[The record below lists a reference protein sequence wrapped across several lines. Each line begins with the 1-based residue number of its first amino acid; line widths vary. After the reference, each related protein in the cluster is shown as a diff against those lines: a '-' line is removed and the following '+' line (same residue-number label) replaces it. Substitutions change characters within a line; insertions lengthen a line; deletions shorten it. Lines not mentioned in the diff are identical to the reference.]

1 MAFSSNGKILLTSE
15 YLVMDGAKSIAFP
28 SKLSQELNV
37 ININSESFFWKAYDH
52 NNNLWFQEKFKIKQ
66 NEFLY
71 DGKKNLVSERLKN
84 LFNHLS
90 TKIGHKIFYGKEFN
104 SKLNFNRNWGLG
116 SSSTLVNNLAKWAR
130 VDPYELLN
138 STFKG
143 SGYDIACCDKTN
155 PIIFMKKENKIEI
168 IDISFR
174 VNFLEK
180 IYLIYTN
187 RKQSSESSLNKYYKN
202 KIDRKKSIQTI
213 NQINDEILKCCNLN
227 EFEYLINKH
236 EEVISKFS
244 GEKILKKTT
253 FKDYDFGI
261 VKSIGAWGGDFI
273 LVTSK
278 DEKNLEYF
286 KRKGLNTIF
295 KMNDLVYT
303 G

>member
-71 DGKKNLVSERLKN
+71 DGKKNLVSERLKK

-90 TKIGHKIFYGKEFN
+90 RKIGHKIFYGKEFN

-187 RKQSSESSLNKYYKN
+187 RKLSL
-202 KIDRKKSIQTI
+202 IHI
-213 NQINDEILKCCNLN
+213 
-227 EFEYLINKH
+227 
-236 EEVISKFS
+236 
-244 GEKILKKTT
+244 
-253 FKDYDFGI
+253 
-261 VKSIGAWGGDFI
+261 
-273 LVTSK
+273 
-278 DEKNLEYF
+278 
-286 KRKGLNTIF
+286 
-295 KMNDLVYT
+295 
-303 G
+303 

>member
-1 MAFSSNGKILLTSE
+1 MDFSSNGKILLTSE

-71 DGKKNLVSERLKN
+71 DGKKNLVSERLKK

-143 SGYDIACCDKTN
+143 SGYDIACAQHSS
-155 PIIFMKKENKIEI
+155 PITFQKKLKSLKIEKVVFNPPFKEQLFFI
-168 IDISFR
+168 HLNQKQNS
-174 VNFLEK
+174 
-180 IYLIYTN
+180 
-187 RKQSSESSLNKYYKN
+187 RKAIHN
-202 KIDRKKSIQTI
+202 
-213 NQINDEILKCCNLN
+213 
-227 EFEYLINKH
+227 
-236 EEVISKFS
+236 
-244 GEKILKKTT
+244 
-253 FKDYDFGI
+253 
-261 VKSIGAWGGDFI
+261 
-273 LVTSK
+273 
-278 DEKNLEYF
+278 
-286 KRKGLNTIF
+286 
-295 KMNDLVYT
+295 
-303 G
+303 

>member
-1 MAFSSNGKILLTSE
+1 MTYSSNGKILLTSE

-37 ININSESFFWKAYDH
+37 KNINSKSFFWKAYDH
-52 NNNLWFQEKFKIKQ
+52 NNNLWLEEKFKIKH
-66 NEFLY
+66 NELLY
-71 DGKKNLVSERLKN
+71 DGKKNLVSERLKK

-90 TKIGHKIFYGKEFN
+90 KKIGHKIFYGKEFK
-104 SKLNFNRNWGLG
+104 SRLNFNRNWGLG

-155 PIIFMKKENKIEI
+155 PIIFTKKENLIEI
-168 IDISFR
+168 VDISFK
-174 VNFLEK
+174 VNFLDK

-187 RKQSSESSLNKYYKN
+187 KKQSSESSISKYYKN
-202 KIDRKKSIQTI
+202 KNDRKKSIKTI
-213 NQINDEILKCCNLN
+213 NQINDEILKCSNLN
-227 EFEYLINKH
+227 EFEYLIKKH

-253 FKDYDFGI
+253 FKDYNFGT

-273 LVTSK
+273 LVTSQE
-278 DEKNLEYF
+278 EKNLEYF
-286 KRKGLNTIF
+286 KRKGFNTIF
-295 KMNDLVYT
+295 KIEDLVYT